1 MGESG
6 PSGTLPAMTIKLWI
20 EGSVQLVVSSTGGDG
35 GARSVREYLEV
46 IAGGLRNGS
55 DVDTAPTSHE

>member
-1 MGESG
+1 
-6 PSGTLPAMTIKLWI
+6 MTIKLWI
-20 EGSVQLVVSSTGGDG
+20 EGRVQLVVSSTGGDG

-55 DVDTAPTSHE
+55 DVATAPTSHE